1 LRGSRGGRDY
11 RCPDDPDECPQSNSP
26 GYCTRHPMSLLETVR
41 LPVTAPLAPEPAE
54 PPVPST
60 CDEVTLEL
68 LGRSVS
74 VPTDGLRRHTNHTV
88 LVEGLRSR
96 SALLALVVWC
106 PVMSDE
112 P

>member
-1 LRGSRGGRDY
+1 
-11 RCPDDPDECPQSNSP
+11 
-26 GYCTRHPMSLLETVR
+26 MSLLEAVR

-88 LVEGLRSR
+88 LVEGPEIPLRPVGTR
-96 SALLALVVWC
+96 RLVS
-106 PVMSDE
+106 SDVR
-112 P
+112 